1 MKGIC
6 VLKPNVNISRSAQLN
21 FSVSTPLIL
30 SCVRSTCSKFIWMY
44 WQSKN
49 MCISM
54 YTLEYIQRIVTKCGF
69 CQACTLYMYISK
81 IIWSDVGVYA
91 HQYIPFPHK
100 SCQSQWFR
108 KIRISFYA
116 SNTFTREKDRLL
128 SKTISFFTRSGI
140 KQIAATNEMQWSS
153 CLHGHG
159 YESFLLM
166 APRCKFNVWRMDE
179 IHWSVQYI

>member
-1 MKGIC
+1 MCTQYMFQIHLD
-6 VLKPNVNISRSAQLN
+6 VLTIEEHVHINVHIR
-21 FSVSTPLIL
+21 VYSTDCNQMRLL
-30 SCVRSTCSKFIWMY
+30 SS
-44 WQSKN
+44 
-49 MCISM
+49 
-54 YTLEYIQRIVTKCGF
+54 
-69 CQACTLYMYISK
+69 MYISR

-166 APRCKFNVWRMDE
+166 AFDSHTFQDGNSMFEEWMKFIEVCN
-179 IHWSVQYI
+179 IFK